1 MAAAHPAVELPEAD
15 GAVLDARLLSL
26 FRAHSFV
33 KVRAR
38 LPWTTSLYKEMGRVF
53 NQPPGTKA
61 AYAMPD
67 GVQTGVRGVRLI
79 TQGRPGQAGGSRGRG
94 AGAGGGGRPQ
104 HLSAT
109 QRAVRLQGAEYCNA
123 GYLNLEAD
131 KEYMSMRRARAG
143 HALPSTAADAS
154 VAASGWR
161 ARQFEEVSIQAQSEL
176 EALGK
181 RVLDC
186 FEAALAAEVDQQHP
200 RGYLSSLM
208 DYPETPEDL
217 EPGREVEDSNVTL
230 SMLRYQRNASRD
242 SATETAATDSGEVNA
257 AIQQPGT
264 GLPCAAHTDA
274 SMITLI
280 TAPSQLG
287 LEVFDIAHPNERSVH
302 ATALAAHELGQQPDG
317 RAAAGADS
325 EGGLWVPGF
334 AEHELTKNV
343 QVRRTPVT
351 IGRSFS

>member
-1 MAAAHPAVELPEAD
+1 M
-15 GAVLDARLLSL
+15 
-26 FRAHSFV
+26 
-33 KVRAR
+33 
-38 LPWTTSLYKEMGRVF
+38 
-53 NQPPGTKA
+53 
-61 AYAMPD
+61 
-67 GVQTGVRGVRLI
+67 
-79 TQGRPGQAGGSRGRG
+79 
-94 AGAGGGGRPQ
+94 
-104 HLSAT
+104 
-109 QRAVRLQGAEYCNA
+109 RLQGAEYCNA

-200 RGYLSSLM
+200 RGSGYLSSLM

-343 QVRRTPVT
+343 QVRRTPSHDRT
-351 IGRSFS
+351 IFLLSRRSRSVPCRTSLCRTKRVSSRRMRRRGRAGGWTCW